1 MKQILVINAHS
12 FVDLIT
18 NSSSELFVCNT
29 NKSVDM
35 VEVLLRKMLDLH
47 NEIRGTERRFDDCFG
62 GVYAATD
69 ATDYLKSLAKS
80 YDFSFTKGQIIIESQ
95 GDNSIPY
102 ELFDMIESAFEAR
115 RHHLG

>member
-1 MKQILVINAHS
+1 MKQILVINTHS

-29 NKSVDM
+29 DKSVDM
-35 VEVLLRKMLDLH
+35 VESLLRKMLDLH
-47 NEIRGTERRFDDCFG
+47 NEIHGTSRHFDDCFG
-62 GVYAATD
+62 GVYVATD
-69 ATDYLKSLAKS
+69 HLKSLANS